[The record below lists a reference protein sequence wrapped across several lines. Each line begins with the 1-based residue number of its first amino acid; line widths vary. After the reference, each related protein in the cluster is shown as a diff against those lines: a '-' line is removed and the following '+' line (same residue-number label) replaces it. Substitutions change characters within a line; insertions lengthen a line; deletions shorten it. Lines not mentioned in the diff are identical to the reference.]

1 MTAIISRT
9 VIISTLFSAAAFL
22 LLLFPATSAF
32 IVPNNDLARTTFHRS
47 KLSHTHGMSSR
58 RRCVLNTGNI
68 REDMEDNVLLLPL
81 YEAELAKL
89 KGSGGDTQ
97 RIEELKN
104 TIDDA
109 RTAAEFGVRRVQAEF
124 YEAFSTANFEKMSNV
139 WSTSND
145 VCCVHPGMHTLQ
157 GINAVMNSWRQIF
170 VGYAGS
176 DDKKAFKII
185 PSRVKVDICGR
196 TAICTC
202 VEETSG
208 GRLEA
213 LNIYRREDGSWKM
226 VNHMASPVM
235 M

>member
-1 MTAIISRT
+1 MAHPM
-9 VIISTLFSAAAFL
+9 VIISTLLSTAVFLRLLPLASAFL
-22 LLLFPATSAF
+22 
-32 IVPNNDLARTTFHRS
+32 PNNDSATICLHRP
-47 KLSHTHGMSSR
+47 KLSYTHGGSR
-58 RRCVLNTGNI
+58 RKKFVLNSGNI

-124 YEAFSTANFEKMSNV
+124 YEAFSTANYEKMSAV
-139 WSTSND
+139 WSNSDD
-145 VCCVHPGMHTLQ
+145 VCCVHPGMHSLQ
-157 GINAVMNSWRQIF
+157 GISAVMDSWRQIF

-176 DDKKAFKII
+176 DDKNAFKIS
-185 PSRVKVDICGR
+185 PARVKVDICGR

-202 VEETSG
+202 VEETNG

-213 LNIYRREDGSWKM
+213 LNIYRREGGSWKM